1 LRSLHLGC
9 AKGAAADH
17 NRVMHRPT
25 IGVIAIVLLAAG
37 FLLRDPSQATL
48 SAACLRVGMVMGL
61 LWLAH
66 PQLERLPLWATVVG
80 VVLALAILRWPKLV
94 VIVLPLALVL
104 WLLKPRAQRTDLP

>member
-1 LRSLHLGC
+1 
-9 AKGAAADH
+9 
-17 NRVMHRPT
+17 MHGPD

-37 FLLRDPSQATL
+37 FFLRDHSQATL

>member
-1 LRSLHLGC
+1 
-9 AKGAAADH
+9 
-17 NRVMHRPT
+17 MHRPT

-37 FLLRDPSQATL
+37 LLLRDPSQATL

-80 VVLALAILRWPKLV
+80 GVLALAILRWPKLV
-94 VIVLPLALVL
+94 VFVLPLALVL
-104 WLLKPRAQRTDLP
+104 WLLKPRASRTDLP